1 VRPVYRC
8 AVCGSFTEEEVH
20 CGRRAQL
27 LMGAAERVRLSKLV
41 SGILRHFPHA
51 FRVELD
57 DEGFASVEE
66 LAEAVRKR
74 EGYEWVRPE
83 HIAALALLDPKGR
96 FELRDGRIRA
106 RYGHSVRVRV
116 RYPEE
121 YPGAPLY
128 HGTSKS
134 KLPSILERGLLPM
147 GRLFVHLSVDPADA
161 AQRASRFPDPVVL
174 VVDPRRMRG
183 RARLYRA
190 SAKVYV
196 AERVPPDCIVAV
208 LDRTKLAGF
217 NRAGDGG
224 GQPPQGSGR
233 FAGG

>member
-1 VRPVYRC
+1 VKPVYKC
-8 AVCGSFTEEEVH
+8 AVCGSFTEEPVH
-20 CGRRAQL
+20 CGNPAVL
-27 LMGAAERVRLSKLV
+27 LLGAAERVKLSKLV
-41 SGILRHFPHA
+41 SGILRHFHQA
-51 FRVELD
+51 LGVELD
-57 DEGFASVEE
+57 AEGFADVSD
-66 LAEAVRKR
+66 LAKAVSGR

-83 HIAALALLDPKGR
+83 HIVALALLDPKGR
-96 FELRDGRIRA
+96 FELRGNRIRA
-106 RYGHSVRVRV
+106 RYGHSVRVCV

-121 YPGAPLY
+121 YPDTPLY
-128 HGTSKS
+128 HGTSRS

-217 NRAGDGG
+217 DRAGNGG
-224 GQPPQGSGR
+224 SQPP
-233 FAGG
+233 